1 MPGTEPYDG
10 RCLVCGEREAL
21 EGSFACLVC
30 CPVPQPEPEPEVWQ
44 PGLSEMLA
52 A

>member
-1 MPGTEPYDG
+1 MIGDPPTAFDG

-30 CPVPQPEPEPEVWQ
+30 CPVPEPTPEPEDEP
-44 PGLSEMLA
+44 A
-52 A
+52 